1 MNRYSGKPLHVTA
14 SYYDYDPKRK
24 RALRIFVVNA
34 TFFRCLKYFFSFD
47 KLEAKK
53 ASPENLLEV

>member
-1 MNRYSGKPLHVTA
+1 MKRYSETPLHATA

-24 RALRIFVVNA
+24 RALRIFVVNSI
-34 TFFRCLKYFFSFD
+34 FFRCLKYFFPFD

-53 ASPENLLEV
+53 ASPENFLEV